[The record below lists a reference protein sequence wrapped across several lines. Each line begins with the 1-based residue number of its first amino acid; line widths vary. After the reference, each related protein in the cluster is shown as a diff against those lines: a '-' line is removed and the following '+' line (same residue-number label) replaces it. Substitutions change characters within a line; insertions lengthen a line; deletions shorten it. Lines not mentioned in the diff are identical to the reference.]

1 MKSFLYLFLLI
12 TGLLSAAGCSSKQD
26 DPTPRDPEAVV
37 SLQRTISYPSGSLA
51 NQVQEYSQLTLQT
64 KLAAQTDGS
73 AQLSF
78 VALGGKDKVILTIA
92 QSLFSTGQT
101 GSYALKN
108 QFDPQ
113 GSFSAAYTYYVVNR
127 PGELQSHSYS
137 ANHMQ
142 GKLTVTSYDT
152 QRRLLSGTYHLVLA
166 DVADPN
172 DETLGNSSGLR
183 SRVELVGSFENLKM
197 E

>member
-1 MKSFLYLFLLI
+1 MKSFIYFLLLI

-37 SLQRTISYPSGSLA
+37 SLQRTISYPSGSLSA
-51 NQVQEYSQLTLQT
+51 QVQEYSQLTLQT
-64 KLAAQTDGS
+64 KLAAQADGS

-78 VALGGKDKVILTIA
+78 MALTGKEKVVLTIP

-108 QFDPQ
+108 RFDPQ
-113 GSFSAAYTYYVVNR
+113 GSFSASYTYYVVNR
-127 PGELQSHSYS
+127 PGEIHFHGYS
-137 ANHMQ
+137 VHQMQ
-142 GKLTVTSYDT
+142 GKLTVASYDA
-152 QRRLLSGTYHLVLA
+152 QRRLLSGTYHLILP
-166 DVADPN
+166 DVAAPN
-172 DETLGNSSGLR
+172 NESLSNVNALR
-183 SRVELVGSFENLKM
+183 SRVELVGSFENLKL